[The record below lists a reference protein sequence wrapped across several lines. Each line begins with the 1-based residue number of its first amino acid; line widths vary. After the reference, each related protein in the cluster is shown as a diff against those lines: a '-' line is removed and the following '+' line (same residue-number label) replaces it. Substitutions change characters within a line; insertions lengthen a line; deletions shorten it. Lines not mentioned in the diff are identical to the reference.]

1 MEYVSA
7 ERIQSELLKMVV
19 CDSFPNR
26 LLWHHGVFEEFIPEF
41 RDMYISQNNPYHM
54 YNVAQH
60 TAKVVGSI
68 DEDDI
73 ILKLAALFHDIGK
86 PHCYQDDQNGIRHF
100 KGHGEIGADMT
111 DTILRRLRFDN
122 DTRKAVMELIYYHD
136 VTFEVGEKHVKR
148 WLNKIGQK
156 QFERLL
162 KLRRADIMGQNSK
175 YIKEWLCKI
184 DKIDEI
190 LHNVL
195 NNNECFSIKML
206 ALNGEDILKILN
218 IKPGKQVGVILN
230 SVLDAIIDGKLANN
244 KNEIEKWVVSNFNGE

>member
-1 MEYVSA
+1 
-7 ERIQSELLKMVV
+7 
-19 CDSFPNR
+19 
-26 LLWHHGVFEEFIPEF
+26 
-41 RDMYISQNNPYHM
+41 
-54 YNVAQH
+54 
-60 TAKVVGSI
+60 
-68 DEDDI
+68 
-73 ILKLAALFHDIGK
+73 
-86 PHCYQDDQNGIRHF
+86 
-100 KGHGEIGADMT
+100 MT